1 MVNTGPQ
8 VTTLS
13 LVKSIV
19 TKEDIFVHHYNFDGR
34 LDDQSRRSHMDAI
47 EEAKH
52 YMQIALTPLL
62 IQCDFKLVV
71 IGAEIDDES
80 ESLWVWVDDPEN
92 PL

>member
-19 TKEDIFVHHYNFDGR
+19 TKDDIFVQFDGR
-34 LDDQSRRSHMDAI
+34 LDSQSRRSHMEAI

-52 YMQIALTPLL
+52 YMKLALMPLL

-80 ESLWVWVDDPEN
+80 ESLWVWLDDPEN

>member
-13 LVKSIV
+13 LVNSVVNKQDIV
-19 TKEDIFVHHYNFDGR
+19 PEFDGR
-34 LDDQSRRSHMDAI
+34 LDDQSRRSHMSAI
-47 EEAKH
+47 EDAKH
-52 YMQIALTPLL
+52 YIQTALMPLL
-62 IQCDFKLVV
+62 IQCDFKLVI

-80 ESLWVWVDDPEN
+80 ESLWVWLDDPEN